1 MPDPINYLEN
11 PEEQDEEKKIY
22 KTLQLQPIKIWGV
35 KNLNRAFHLDKVY
48 VKFVDWI

>member
-22 KTLQLQPIKIWGV
+22 KTL
-35 KNLNRAFHLDKVY
+35 
-48 VKFVDWI
+48 